1 MTPSFPSWKY
11 FLQLLFIEKDQ
22 AIFRFIAS
30 AYKFHNFSLKFK
42 DGAIK
47 DDMYI
52 DLLVPIKSDIV
63 EEVLNKFHP

>member
-1 MTPSFPSWKY
+1 MTPSSPSSKY

-30 AYKFHNFSLKFK
+30 VYKFHNFSLKFK
-42 DGAIK
+42 DGAIN
-47 DDMYI
+47 DDVYM

-63 EEVLNKFHP
+63 EVVLNNFHP